1 MTMSKAWSKVIIYLN
16 IIIHGSDF
24 CLLCSE
30 SVYRVR
36 LASLV
41 YTFLTR
47 HVTRSQRN
55 MSCMLG
61 SKS

>member
-1 MTMSKAWSKVIIYLN
+1 VTMSKAWSKVIIFEYHYL
-16 IIIHGSDF
+16 HRVLS
-24 CLLCSE
+24 SE
-30 SVYRVR
+30 NVYRVG